1 MTFILKTGLS
11 LPATLISA
19 PHRSFS
25 TALRL
30 AWTAWV
36 WGRTVCRID
45 YRLPL
50 SRLGIIQTSLTSAL
64 AASSVGLLSLH
75 TCPQIPVQRR
85 KSLKWT
91 NPLNCENLSNI
102 FHFFIPLFY
111 SFLLIGPEW
120 LPRFS
125 LMPYLFSMRNTELRL
140 LKPLALHTS
149 SMGWPATYS
158 KSVYTVHC
166 LCALVLPVFLRIWV
180 SSSIFVIHR

>member
-11 LPATLISA
+11 LPTTLISV
-19 PHRSFS
+19 PRRSFS
-25 TALRL
+25 KVLRR
-30 AWTAWV
+30 AWTTWV
-36 WGRTVCRID
+36 WAQTVCHID

-102 FHFFIPLFY
+102 FHFFYSTLLFL
-111 SFLLIGPEW
+111 SLDW
-120 LPRFS
+120 PR
-125 LMPYLFSMRNTELRL
+125 MI
-140 LKPLALHTS
+140 
-149 SMGWPATYS
+149 AT
-158 KSVYTVHC
+158 VQ
-166 LCALVLPVFLRIWV
+166 LDAMLVLYAEYRASASETAGSPYFINGMTCH
-180 SSSIFVIHR
+180 IQ